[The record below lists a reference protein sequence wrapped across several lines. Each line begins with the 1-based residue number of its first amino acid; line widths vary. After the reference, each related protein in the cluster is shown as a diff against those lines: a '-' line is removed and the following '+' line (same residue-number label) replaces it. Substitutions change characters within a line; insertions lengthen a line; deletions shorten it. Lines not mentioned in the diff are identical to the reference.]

1 MTSILQEYRLKE
13 KHLIGLVDV
22 LDREDT
28 ETERHMFELAPREQS
43 KIVFKVGPV
52 LRVLTCYGQ

>member
-43 KIVFKVGPV
+43 KIVFKVRHV
-52 LRVLTCYGQ
+52 

>member
-1 MTSILQEYRLKE
+1 M
-13 KHLIGLVDV
+13 DV

-43 KIVFKVGPV
+43 KIVFKVGQAV
-52 LRVLTCYGQ
+52 TFRVRNTFLV